1 MAKSLLVV
9 ESPTKAA
16 TIKKILG
23 PEFDVQ
29 ATVGHI
35 LDLPHN
41 ELGVDVE
48 KGFTPSY
55 KVISGKE
62 KVIKEL
68 KKAAQKA
75 DAVYLAADPDR
86 EGEAIAWHIAESLGK
101 KDRVYR
107 VLFHELTRHGISQA
121 MESPGTLDRKKYES
135 QVARRVL
142 DRLVGYQISPIL
154 WKKVRSGL
162 SAGRVQSVAL
172 RLIVERER
180 EIQAFVPEEYWT
192 ILARLDAKVPP
203 EIEARLLKFKNK
215 AIKIPNKEEAD
226 EILASLKGVEFHV
239 KDISKKAQSRKPV
252 PPFTTST
259 LQQEGVRKL
268 RFTTKRTNML
278 AQRLYEGVELGNEGQ
293 VGLVT
298 YIRTD
303 STRLAPE
310 AQKEANRLIRE
321 RYGND
326 YAPAKPPVYKNRKH
340 SQDAHEAV
348 RPTDPWRTPDDV
360 QPFLEPDLFKL
371 YELIWKRF
379 VASQMQP
386 AEIDLTAI
394 DISAGD
400 YIFRATGSVVRF
412 PGFMA
417 VYTESTEDKPE
428 NAADH
433 LLPGVEAGEK
443 LKFKAFVPSQHFTK
457 PPSRFSEAS
466 LVKELEEKGIGRP
479 STYAAIL
486 SNIQDRSYALR
497 EKGKFHPT
505 ELGYVVNDLLV
516 SSFPDIMDVRFTAQM
531 EEQLD
536 DVEEGKVEWV
546 QILESFYSPFS
557 KELEIAQ
564 KEMRKGVPTG
574 IKCEKCGNEM
584 EIRIGKAGPFLA
596 CPGFPDCKNTKNFQ
610 RNERGEV
617 VVLDEEKVEIAERCP
632 KCGSEMTLKRG
643 RYGAFIAC
651 TSYPDCKSTM
661 PYGNQG
667 APQAQPPEE
676 TDEVCEKC
684 GSKML
689 IKTSRFGGKFL
700 ACSNYPACK
709 NAKPIG
715 LGISCPQDGCNGEL
729 TERKSKRGV
738 FYGCTN
744 YPTCK
749 FATWNKP
756 IAEQCP
762 QCGAPFLI
770 EKFSKKKG
778 AYLACPKKECGFT
791 REIASE

>member
-16 TIKKILG
+16 TIKKLLG
-23 PEFDVQ
+23 PDFDVQ

-35 LDLPHN
+35 LDLPQN

-55 KVISGKE
+55 KVIAGKE

-75 DAVYLAADPDR
+75 DAIYLAADPDR

-107 VLFHELTRHGISQA
+107 VLFHELTSRGISQA
-121 MESPGTLDRKKYES
+121 MESPGVLDRKKYES

-154 WKKVRSGL
+154 WRKVRRGL

-215 AIKIPNKEEAD
+215 TIKVPDKEKAD
-226 EILASLKGVEFHV
+226 EILAALEGRDFSIKS
-239 KDISKKAQSRKPV
+239 ISKKAKNRRPV

-268 RFTTKRTNML
+268 RFTTKKTNML
-278 AQRLYEGVELGNEGQ
+278 AQRLYEGVALGDEGQ
-293 VGLVT
+293 IGLVT

-303 STRLAPE
+303 STRLAPD
-310 AQKEANRLIRE
+310 AQKEAKRFIQD

-326 YAPAKPPVYKNRKH
+326 FAPARPPVYKNRKH
-340 SQDAHEAV
+340 SQDAHEAI
-348 RPTDPWRTPDDV
+348 RPTDLWRTPEKV
-360 QPFLEPDLFKL
+360 KPFLEPDLFKL

-379 VASQMQP
+379 VASQMKP
-386 AEIDLTAI
+386 AVLDMTAI
-394 DISAGD
+394 DILAGD
-400 YIFRATGSVVRF
+400 YLFRATGSVVRF

-417 VYTESTEDKPE
+417 VYTEGTEEKTE
-428 NAADH
+428 NAADR
-433 LLPGVEAGEK
+433 LLPSVEEGEK
-443 LKFKAFVPSQHFTK
+443 LKLKAFVPSQHFTK
-457 PPSRFSEAS
+457 PLPRFSEAS

-486 SNIQDRSYALR
+486 SNIQDRRYAER

-516 SSFPDIMDVRFTAQM
+516 ASFPDIMDVRFTAQM

-546 QILESFYSPFS
+546 QILEAFYSPFS

-564 KEMRKGVPTG
+564 KEMKKGIPSG
-574 IKCEKCGNEM
+574 IKCEKCGSEM
-584 EIRIGKAGPFLA
+584 EIKIGKAGPFLA
-596 CPGFPDCKNTKNFQ
+596 CPGYPDCKSTKNFE
-610 RNERGEV
+610 RNEKGEV
-617 VVLDEEKVEIAERCP
+617 IVIEEEKVEIEEKCP

-643 RYGAFIAC
+643 RYGVFIAC
-651 TSYPDCKSTM
+651 TSYPECKSTM
-661 PYGNQG
+661 PYGKEGSPQG
-667 APQAQPPEE
+667 QPPEE

-700 ACSNYPACK
+700 ACSNYPDCK

-715 LGISCPQDGCNGEL
+715 LGISCPEDGCDGEL
-729 TERKSKRGV
+729 AERRSKRGA

-744 YPTCK
+744 YPKCK

-756 IAEQCP
+756 VTEKCP
-762 QCGAPFLI
+762 QCGAPFLV

-778 AYLACPKKECGFT
+778 AYLACPKKECDFT
-791 REIASE
+791 REIGNE